1 MTRMQ
6 LLFLSHSRA
15 FLRAWS
21 LSAGLRETWKKE
33 LATKPQTPQVP
44 ANIHEIEKI
53 VKQVSCRSG
62 CLIFVC
68 FFFYLDQIFP
78 GSQMC
83 GSVDVPIKAEFFFT
97 ATNNAET
104 SHINS
109 STLTRIASDFCWQ
122 GFHCWLGDNKA
133 VHWEPRPNNCI
144 VHVQALSWGQPEYY
158 LELLPSCCP
167 LLLCLYGELLIV
179 WQDWQAPLQSWLKA
193 LRSEK
198 WDRYRANTCPLAVS
212 ESPTGCALH
221 WHRINGSI
229 KKPT

>member
-1 MTRMQ
+1 MFKSNQ
-6 LLFLSHSRA
+6 
-15 FLRAWS
+15 
-21 LSAGLRETWKKE
+21 
-33 LATKPQTPQVP
+33 
-44 ANIHEIEKI
+44 N
-53 VKQVSCRSG
+53 
-62 CLIFVC
+62 
-68 FFFYLDQIFP
+68 
-78 GSQMC
+78 
-83 GSVDVPIKAEFFFT
+83 FFT
-97 ATNNAET
+97 ATNNVET

-109 STLTRIASDFCWQ
+109 STLTLIASDFCWQ

-133 VHWEPRPNNCI
+133 VHWEHRPNNCI

-167 LLLCLYGELLIV
+167 LLLRLYSELLIV

-221 WHRINGSI
+221 WQRINGSI
-229 KKPT
+229 KKPTDFFFLPPSHSWRCCFGLQTTLLLALPVFPSLFF